1 MALWTMAVI
10 KTCIVKKIA
19 LAFTIYAGVFL
30 YYGSVYHYFAEET
43 AAGAIFVIPV
53 ILFLGHWLCI
63 YFWYVVMKLY
73 AELEGLEI
81 RGGENEIGLQQIHS
95 KH

>member
-1 MALWTMAVI
+1 MIL
-10 KTCIVKKIA
+10 KCLLA
-19 LAFTIYAGVFL
+19 LAFAIYAGVFL
-30 YYGSVYHYFAEET
+30 YYGSLYHYFAEEN

-63 YFWYVVMKLY
+63 YFLFVVVNFFIELRN
-73 AELEGLEI
+73 AESSTE
-81 RGGENEIGLQQIHS
+81 ENEIGLQQVNS

>member
-1 MALWTMAVI
+1 MLLPFMVL
-10 KTCIVKKIA
+10 KCLLA

-30 YYGSVYHYFAEET
+30 YYGSLYHYFAEEN

-63 YFWYVVMKLY
+63 YFLCVVANLFTELQN
-73 AELEGLEI
+73 AESSGE
-81 RGGENEIGLQQIHS
+81 ENEIGLQQVTL
-95 KH
+95 KY